1 MKNLILVLATV
12 FVSQVGF
19 GAESIEK
26 DFDSLGG
33 NTILLEKAKALN
45 PEVNTSIVQ
54 NRTVSRD
61 HRWEFAPE
69 MSGSFG
75 GDTYSR
81 STGVGLNTQYHINHN
96 WSVGA
101 KYSHYFNRLT
111 AEGNAMVDRAIAD
124 HNANP
129 QTSQA
134 AVPDMDYPL
143 SEMGAYVNFYPIY
156 GKMKWLD
163 NAVAHFDVYAQVGA
177 GQVDLK
183 SGATSTYTAGLGVG
197 IWARQNISTRFELRY
212 QNYTAQ
218 YLTGPTALD
227 LAVAAV
233 QVGWLL

>member
-1 MKNLILVLATV
+1 MTKSFIFALTFLVSL
-12 FVSQVGF
+12 SGF
-19 GAESIEK
+19 AAESIEK

-54 NRTVSRD
+54 NRTVPREK
-61 HRWEFAPE
+61 RFEFAPE
-69 MSGSFG
+69 MSGTFG

-81 STGVGLNTQYHINHN
+81 TTSVGLNTQYHINHL

-101 KYSHYFNRLT
+101 KYNYSFNRLT
-111 AEGNAMVDRAIAD
+111 DAGRALVDRALAD
-124 HNANP
+124 HKANP

-134 AVPDMDYPL
+134 PVPDMDYPL

-163 NAVAHFDVYAQVGA
+163 NRVAQFDVYAQLGG
-177 GQVDLK
+177 GQVTLK
-183 SGATSTYTAGLGVG
+183 SGAASTYSAGLGVG
-197 IWARQNISTRFELRY
+197 VWAHQNISTRFELRY

-218 YLTGPTALD
+218 YYTGPMALD
-227 LAVAAV
+227 LTVASM